1 MTVDETGQRTL
12 LQVARD
18 AIDHG
23 LVHADAPEV
32 VADDYPPALRQI
44 ACTFVTLRIGEALR
58 GCIGSLQAHRP
69 LIADVTR
76 HAYAAA
82 FSDTRFSP
90 LEHGELAGLHIHIS
104 VLSDLEPVD
113 FDSEDSL
120 LASLRAEMDGLLI
133 ELGNQ
138 RATFLPTVW
147 SSFPNGRD
155 FLAALKNKA
164 GMQADATGYNAWRY
178 TTLDFEEDGGYSLR
192 VKRHR

>member
-1 MTVDETGQRTL
+1 MTVDETGQETL

-23 LVHADAPEV
+23 LVHADAFK
-32 VADDYPPALRQI
+32 VADDDYPPPLRQI

-58 GCIGSLQAHRP
+58 GCNGSLQAPRP
-69 LIADVTR
+69 LVTDVAQ

-82 FSDTRFSP
+82 FSDARFRP
-90 LEHGELAGLHIHIS
+90 LEHTELARLHIHIS
-104 VLSDLEPVD
+104 VLSALEPVG
-113 FDSEDSL
+113 FDSEDGL
-120 LASLRAEMDGLLI
+120 LALLRAGVDGLLI
-133 ELGNQ
+133 EVGNQ

-164 GMQADATGYNAWRY
+164 CMQADATGYNAWRY
-178 TTLDFEEDGGYSLR
+178 TTQDFEEAGG
-192 VKRHR
+192 